1 MSEESTKTDQTQ
13 SPELS
18 DTVPTQNPD
27 LSDTVSTQTP
37 ELFDTV
43 SIQRSELSITDPTVT
58 GPAATTA
65 DQPIERQ
72 DPSPPPE
79 TSALPSESNI
89 ETEQTGSAIE
99 KQPSEEPP
107 QVEME
112 LASDPPA
119 HIAAG
124 SQLRWPLVV
133 LLRSTKSK
141 AAAPNALS
149 RQNQSFG
156 GVWAFV
162 SLMSADG
169 STSLAPP
176 HPELLLGQPVA
187 SIRSLPDV
195 QGQESSAFAYASF
208 PGLAIALPGRYLF
221 KINVVDMHSAHMG
234 STARVL
240 KPLHTD
246 TFDVVDEMNPAEAAA
261 AESIVAKAFA
271 RLEEIGLT
279 I

>member
-1 MSEESTKTDQTQ
+1 VIAAPRTLPSVSGIALNEPASRMSEESAKTDQTQ
-13 SPELS
+13 NPELL
-18 DTVPTQNPD
+18 DTVPNQTPE
-27 LSDTVSTQTP
+27 SYVTVPIQTP
-37 ELFDTV
+37 ELVDTV
-43 SIQRSELSITDPTVT
+43 SIQRPGLSDTDPTAT
-58 GPAATTA
+58 SPAATIPQ
-65 DQPIERQ
+65 QPIESQ

-79 TSALPSESNI
+79 PSALPSESNI
-89 ETEQTGSAIE
+89 RIEQTGSAIE
-99 KQPSEEPP
+99 KQSSEEPP

-141 AAAPNALS
+141 AAAPNAPS

-169 STSLAPP
+169 LTSLAPP

-195 QGQESSAFAYASF
+195 QGQEGSAFAYASF
-208 PGLAIALPGRYLF
+208 PGLAITSPGRYSF
-221 KINVVDMHSAHMG
+221 KINVVDMH
-234 STARVL
+234 
-240 KPLHTD
+240 K
-246 TFDVVDEMNPAEAAA
+246 
-261 AESIVAKAFA
+261 
-271 RLEEIGLT
+271 
-279 I
+279 